1 MPLYLGNDKVTRVT
15 VAFDGS
21 GTTSG
26 TDTSDATLTSGAQM
40 LSGVTAYSKGT
51 KYTGTIATV
60 SAPTPTISVSD
71 SGLITASVSNPKGYQ
86 SSATTK
92 TVTQQLTTKAATT
105 ITPSSASQTAVDSG
119 VYTTG
124 KITVSAVPTEIKT
137 ITANGTYSPSSGKYF
152 SSVEVAVAG
161 DVPTYQSKTVSPST
175 SAQTVT
181 ADDGYDA
188 LSDVTVNAIQ
198 TETKSVTPTTSAQTI
213 TPTSGKYLTQVD
225 VEAIQT
231 ETKSVTSNGTYNPTS
246 GKYFSSVT
254 VNVPAETF
262 NTQTK
267 TVTPTESTQTVSPDN
282 GYDGLST
289 VTVNP
294 ISSTY
299 VGSAVPTKGATT
311 ITPNSNSQTAISFGT
326 YATGDV
332 IVSAVPTET
341 KSITANGTYTPSDGK
356 YFSSV
361 SVSVVGDTFD
371 TQEKSVTPTESE
383 QVVGPDAGYD
393 GLSSVTVGA
402 ISSTYIGSG
411 IAHKS
416 AETYTPTENAQIISA
431 GQYLDGDQTIA
442 AISSTYVGSGVTRK
456 EAATIIPSESEQ
468 TIAANQYLTGVQ
480 TISAIPSDYVGSDV
494 TRKSAAIITPTESE
508 QVISAGQYLDGAQT
522 ISAIPSTYVGS
533 GVPTQGAKTVTPSTS
548 SQTVVSSGTYVT
560 GNIEVSAMPTGAL
573 SNPTI
578 NTSTGVVTV
587 GVATSGYLDT
597 SATKTLQLTTKEA
610 TTITP
615 STSSQTAVSTGTY
628 VTGDILVAEIPENYV
643 DTSDANAT
651 ASDIVI
657 SKNAYVNG
665 IKVEGTL
672 QNSLG
677 VNVGEPSYGYQ
688 AVTLPLGTP
697 RIAISIPV
705 VNDCVIR
712 STGNN
717 KVYTNASNFGDAT
730 TVDVISGKTFTSESG
745 LKITGT
751 MPSKDAATYTPT
763 TTDQT
768 IDAGQ
773 YLSGTQTIQGD
784 ANLVPENIASG
795 VSIFGVTGTHQG
807 GSGIDTSDATA
818 TDADIVSGKTAYVN
832 GAKVTGT
839 LVVQNYYTGTTTPE
853 STTGEDG
860 DLYFKVV
867 R

>member
-1 MPLYLGNDKVTRVT
+1 MSLYLGNDKISRVSI
-15 VAFDGS
+15 AFDGS
-21 GTTSG
+21 GAASG
-26 TDTSDATLTSGAQM
+26 TDTNDATLTSGAQM

-51 KYTGTIATV
+51 KYTGTIPTVEGPEPTV
-60 SAPTPTISVSD
+60 SVS
-71 SGLITASVSNPKGYQ
+71 SNGLITASVSNPKGYQ
-86 SSATTK
+86 SSVTTK

-124 KITVSAVPTEIKT
+124 KITVSAVPTETKT

-254 VNVPAETF
+254 VNVPTEEF

-311 ITPNSNSQTAISFGT
+311 ITPNSNSQTAISSGT
-326 YATGDV
+326 YATGDI

-371 TQEKSVTPTESE
+371 TQEKTVTPTESE
-383 QVVGPDAGYD
+383 QVIGPDAGYD

-402 ISSTYIGSG
+402 ISSTY
-411 IAHKS
+411 
-416 AETYTPTENAQIISA
+416 
-431 GQYLDGDQTIA
+431 
-442 AISSTYVGSGVTRK
+442 VGSGVTRK
-456 EAATIIPSESEQ
+456 SAATITPSESVQ

-494 TRKSAAIITPTESE
+494 TRKSAATITPTESE
-508 QVISAGQYLDGAQT
+508 QVISSGQYLEGTQT
-522 ISAIPSTYVGS
+522 ISAIPSNYVGS
-533 GVPTQGAKTVTPSTS
+533 GV
-548 SQTVVSSGTYVT
+548 
-560 GNIEVSAMPTGAL
+560 
-573 SNPTI
+573 
-578 NTSTGVVTV
+578 
-587 GVATSGYLDT
+587 
-597 SATKTLQLTTKEA
+597 TTKGA

-615 STSSQTAVSTGTY
+615 STSAQTAVSAGTY
-628 VTGDILVAEIPENYV
+628 VTGNITVSAMPTGVLSTPTINESTGLV
-643 DTSDANAT
+643 TSGVGT
-651 ASDIVI
+651 SGYIAS
-657 SKNAYVNG
+657 S
-665 IKVEGTL
+665 ETSTL
-672 QNSLG
+672 QLDTKA
-677 VNVGEPSYGYQ
+677 EEIFIPS
-688 AVTLPLGTP
+688 
-697 RIAISIPV
+697 
-705 VNDCVIR
+705 
-712 STGNN
+712 
-717 KVYTNASNFGDAT
+717 
-730 TVDVISGKTFTSESG
+730 
-745 LKITGT
+745 
-751 MPSKDAATYTPT
+751 

-773 YLSGTQTIQGD
+773 YLTGIQTIQGD
-784 ANLVPENIASG
+784 VNLIPANIASG
-795 VSIFGVTGTHQG
+795 VSIFGVTGTYQG
-807 GSGIDTSDATA
+807 GGGTDTSDATA
-818 TDADIVSGKTAYVN
+818 TEADIVNGKTAYIN
-832 GAKVTGT
+832 GGKVTGT